1 MEKIKEKVNY
11 CLNCK
16 IKPCSVKGCP
26 LENNIPDFIRA
37 VKEENYKQAYEI
49 LLKTTVL
56 PGICG
61 KICPHMKQCQGS
73 CIRGIKGEPV
83 NIGDI
88 ENFIFEKAEEEN
100 YSLKDAIRSNQDK
113 INEKENIR
121 LSNKKVAIIG
131 GGPAGLTCAAFLA
144 KDGVNVTIYEK
155 YEYLGGLLMHGIPE
169 FRLPKT
175 RVQETV
181 NRILELGIEVK
192 YNQELG
198 KNLKLDELEKKY
210 DAIFISIGANKSA
223 KMGVKGEKLEGV
235 YGGNELLEYNIH
247 PDYTGK
253 IVSVIGGGNVAM
265 DCSRTIKR
273 LGAKEVNVIYR
284 RAEEQMPAEKKEMAD
299 AKEEGINFLFQNNIV
314 EIKGENKVEKLELI
328 KTKLVQ
334 KEGETRLIPVN
345 IEKSNYEIKTDY
357 VVMAL
362 GSNVSDEVLDL
373 GLTLDKWGNV
383 MVNQKFQTSNSKIFA
398 GGDLAGCKGTVA
410 WAARS
415 GRDAAKSIKDFLI

>member
-1 MEKIKEKVNY
+1 M
-11 CLNCK
+11 
-16 IKPCSVKGCP
+16 
-26 LENNIPDFIRA
+26 
-37 VKEENYKQAYEI
+37 
-49 LLKTTVL
+49 
-56 PGICG
+56 
-61 KICPHMKQCQGS
+61 
-73 CIRGIKGEPV
+73 
-83 NIGDI
+83 
-88 ENFIFEKAEEEN
+88 
-100 YSLKDAIRSNQDK
+100 
-113 INEKENIR
+113 
-121 LSNKKVAIIG
+121 SNKKVAIIG

-314 EIKGENKVEKLELI
+314 EIKGENKV
-328 KTKLVQ
+328 
-334 KEGETRLIPVN
+334 
-345 IEKSNYEIKTDY
+345 
-357 VVMAL
+357 
-362 GSNVSDEVLDL
+362 
-373 GLTLDKWGNV
+373 
-383 MVNQKFQTSNSKIFA
+383 
-398 GGDLAGCKGTVA
+398 
-410 WAARS
+410 
-415 GRDAAKSIKDFLI
+415 

>member
-1 MEKIKEKVNY
+1 MEEIKEKVNY